1 MSSGDPQAPYPPAE
15 RETRSIGLLGS
26 LRRLAASVVGLVETR
41 LELISSDIAE
51 ARARIVQ
58 ISIVVGVVVVC
69 VQVGVLLLL
78 IALVLAI
85 PEANRPVAVGIAGL
99 ILLAGALVGALWIRH
114 RLSRRRPF
122 FEATLAEFEKD
133 KEKLRWKK

>member
-15 RETRSIGLLGS
+15 RETRSLGLLGS
-26 LRRLAASVVGLVETR
+26 LRQLAASVVGLVETR
-41 LELISSDIAE
+41 LQLISSDIAE

-58 ISIVVGVVVVC
+58 LSIVVGVVVVC

-78 IALVLAI
+78 ISLVLAI
-85 PEANRPVAVGIAGL
+85 PEGNRAAAVGIAGGV
-99 ILLAGALVGALWIRH
+99 LLAGALVGALWIRH

-133 KEKLRWKK
+133 KERLRWKK